1 MSASIHSAAPG
12 PGRRAMR
19 QAWWSL
25 LLFPLS
31 FVAAFVV
38 GEGIP
43 AWLGYPEPSLDST
56 PAWVITL
63 AVASALVVF
72 ASPFLV
78 TAHFSREAVAQGEP
92 QGRLP
97 LIIAAVAV
105 GGFVA
110 MNLLSGLA
118 QLVF

>member
-1 MSASIHSAAPG
+1 M
-12 PGRRAMR
+12 
-19 QAWWSL
+19 
-25 LLFPLS
+25 
-31 FVAAFVV
+31 V

-43 AWLGYPEPSLDST
+43 AWLGHPEPSLDST

-63 AVASALVVF
+63 AVVSALVVF

-78 TAHFSREAVAQGEP
+78 TAHLSRAAVAQGEP

-105 GGFVA
+105 GGFVV
-110 MNLLSGLA
+110 MNLLGALA
-118 QLVF
+118 QLIA